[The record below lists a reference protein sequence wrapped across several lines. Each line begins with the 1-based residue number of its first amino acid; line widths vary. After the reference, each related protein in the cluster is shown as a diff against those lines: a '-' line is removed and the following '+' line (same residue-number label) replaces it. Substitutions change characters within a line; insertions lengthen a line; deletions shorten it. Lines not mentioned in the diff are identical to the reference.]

1 MGLTSPE
8 KRAHNILRHFADY
21 VLIWCG
27 QGGDL
32 SKSPHMARIG
42 NSVYSDICPGD
53 PTCSKFQYDPYTDTA
68 PPMMAESLL
77 YKLHEN
83 EKQGKGQLV
92 NASLFQEVYRSKY
105 DMVRIFKVKKVSKES
120 KAWLA
125 DPANRKCDAPG
136 SWYCPGQ
143 YPPALDKLF
152 EKKKDFAQ
160 REDINKKRSKEDEQ
174 YQKEYHER
182 MAQFERGG
190 YSR

>member
-1 MGLTSPE
+1 MG
-8 KRAHNILRHFADY
+8 
-21 VLIWCG
+21 
-27 QGGDL
+27 
-32 SKSPHMARIG
+32 
-42 NSVYSDICPGD
+42 
-53 PTCSKFQYDPYTDTA
+53 TA
-68 PPMMAESLL
+68 TPMMAESLL

-152 EKKKDFAQ
+152 EKKKAFKQLEDFNAQGDSEADAYQ
-160 REDINKKRSKEDEQ
+160 REYHKRMSGISDLQ
-174 YQKEYHER
+174 ER
-182 MAQFERGG
+182 
-190 YSR
+190 